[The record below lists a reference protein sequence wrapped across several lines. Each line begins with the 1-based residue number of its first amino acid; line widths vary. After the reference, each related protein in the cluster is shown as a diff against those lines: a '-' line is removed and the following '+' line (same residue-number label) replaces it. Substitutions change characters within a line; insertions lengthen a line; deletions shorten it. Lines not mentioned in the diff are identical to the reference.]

1 MLRPFL
7 STWSLLIGMA
17 LQSCLLFFV
26 VYQRNL
32 SVETVLYS
40 LYSLSRL
47 HPTLLFISMS
57 ISKPSTEHVLIQEY
71 C

>member
-1 MLRPFL
+1 MLRRFL

-40 LYSLSRL
+40 LSRL
-47 HPTLLFISMS
+47 HPTLLVISIS
-57 ISKPSTEHVLIQEY
+57 ISKPSTEYVLIQEY